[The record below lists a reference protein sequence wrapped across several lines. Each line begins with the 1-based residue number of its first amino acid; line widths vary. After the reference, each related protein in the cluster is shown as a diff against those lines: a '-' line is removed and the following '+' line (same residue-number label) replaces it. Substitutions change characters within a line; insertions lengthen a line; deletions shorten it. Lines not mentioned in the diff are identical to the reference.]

1 MKIYHLDENDSF
13 TLFTFFFF
21 LSKSSTALF
30 SFCIPRT
37 KSFLGFSKKSYAKR
51 QKYPYHICF
60 IGFDICGSSSTWP
73 NTRMVHFPHVHF
85 FLFSSILLHREEIG
99 ALATFPKAMINIS
112 SIAIPPKFM
121 GRAGNTRVNIAC
133 CCFLPLF

>member
-1 MKIYHLDENDSF
+1 MKT
-13 TLFTFFFF
+13 TL
-21 LSKSSTALF
+21 SHF
-30 SFCIPRT
+30 S
-37 KSFLGFSKKSYAKR
+37 L
-51 QKYPYHICF
+51 
-60 IGFDICGSSSTWP
+60 SSSFSQ
-73 NTRMVHFPHVHF
+73 NHLLHSSHFVFRELNPFWGSRKNPTPKDKNIHIIYVLLGLTYVDHPPHDPTLEWCIFLMYIF